1 MTDSHIWHT
10 KIAARIHD
18 PAEKALVL
26 MRDPAGHENGT
37 SLALSRLMGLKH
49 SPEQQDLSDTN
60 TLHALLFKASL
71 PKGMYKLVQ
80 RADWWAAAADRPQWP
95 MQGIEVST
103 KTGKKL
109 TLKVANGSQVHFSKQ
124 PILIHPLTGEQI
136 DLGQLKETE
145 VADIKE
151 RSFQHHLDL
160 LKSLGIHADQ
170 PHDMRRTLLALWRFA
185 PEINETADNGELGAL
200 WHQLPAD
207 TRVPDHSI
215 WDHLDLTSAFAGA
228 FAADPQQEAALLTVS
243 LGPVQSF
250 IAAARSTSDLWAG
263 SHLLSRL
270 AWECMRPLCEELG
283 PDAVLFPRL
292 RGIPQVDLW
301 LRDQKMQLP
310 AELFKDCAW
319 QKGATDANPL
329 FSAALPNRFVAVVPA
344 SQAQAI
350 ALKCEQAV
358 REWLQSTGQDV
369 VKRLLEAAGLSTG
382 AEQHCHQQMREQLKG
397 FPEVHWAAVPFSLI
411 HPRNADKQND
421 LDTTQLS
428 AAMAPFFGVTPDQ
441 PSGFLASPAWQV
453 LKDDMPWDDRT
464 TFWSPNPGTLY
475 PAVFDLAERALA
487 AAKASRTF
495 EQLPQHGWRCSLTG
509 ESEWLTTDPAQLSIP
524 AGQRKAASDNGFRN
538 GQQHETLWT
547 KVAEKRPSWAKKGE
561 HLGGL
566 SALKRLWPTVFAE
579 EVGKAQAMGTHTAT
593 LANPVNRFVVS
604 THTMA
609 LASQIQD
616 WVAHGAEPGL
626 GFAQALK
633 EHNVQPVAL
642 PPKLIRQARRDGLSQ
657 AAIDDIKRLPGLLE
671 AAQENEDGDE
681 HSAEDARKIVKA
693 TLRARRNSEADPV
706 ELETYYSLL
715 MMDGDR
721 MGAILAGDTATH
733 TAIPYRDSFHPNVQ
747 KGFDAQATKHKA
759 LHAYGQQARAISP
772 NRHLAISGALNDF
785 SQIVVRHVVEE
796 EHLGRVLYAGGD
808 DVLAML
814 PTADLLH
821 TMQRL
826 RHAYSGNAPQDAK
839 TDWGMV
845 RNRQGDV
852 RNKLVLNKGFAW
864 LNGRLM
870 RMMGEHATAS
880 TGAIVAHHQAPLGA
894 VLQELRAAEKRAK
907 NEGGRDA
914 FSITI
919 VKRSGGALYLTEKWG
934 EPAKLLQDLIG
945 FLRAEGT
952 SRRAVYNSLEWM
964 RDLPEPT
971 DTATSDMLAS
981 LLAYQLERQAKG
993 EAKNKASQLAKRLAK
1008 LHTPEKTN
1016 TDEDHRGKPPSPLH
1030 RLANFMGVAE
1040 FLARDTRVGETN
1052 ADNSS
1057 EPVEASA

>member
-1 MTDSHIWHT
+1 MTQPTTSSTVWHT

-37 SLALSRLMGLKH
+37 SLALSRLMGLRNY
-49 SPEQQDLSDTN
+49 SETDDTEQRTLS
-60 TLHALLFKASL
+60 ALLFKASL
-71 PKGMYKLVQ
+71 PTGMYKTVQ

-95 MQGIEVST
+95 MQALDVTTKSGQEV
-103 KTGKKL
+103 
-109 TLKVANGSQVHFSKQ
+109 TLKVAPGSQVRFSNQ
-124 PILIHPLTGEQI
+124 PVLIHPLTGEQI
-136 DLGQLKETE
+136 NLGQLKDTE

-151 RSFQHHLDL
+151 RSLDHHLGL
-160 LKSLGIHADQ
+160 LKALGIQGDQ

-185 PEINETADNGELGAL
+185 PELSEEQDNGTLGAL

-228 FAADPQQEAALLTVS
+228 FVADPQQEVALLTVS

-250 IAAARSTSDLWAG
+250 ISAARSTSDLWAG

-270 AWECMRPLCEELG
+270 AWECMRPLCEALG

-301 LRDQKMQLP
+301 LRDQMHLP
-310 AELFKDCAW
+310 TDLFKDCEW

-344 SQAQAI
+344 SQAKAMAQH
-350 ALKCEQAV
+350 CEQAV
-358 REWLQSTGQDV
+358 RDWLQTTGQDV
-369 VKRLLEAAGLSTG
+369 VKRLLDAAGLNTG
-382 AEQHCHQQMREQLKG
+382 AEQHCHQQMREQLAG

-411 HPRNADKQND
+411 HPRNADRQNN

-428 AAMAPFFGVTPDQ
+428 AAMAPFFGVAPNQ

-475 PAVFDLAERALA
+475 PAVYDLAERALA

-495 EQLPQHGWRCSLTG
+495 AQLPQHGWRCSLTG
-509 ESEWLTTDPAQLSIP
+509 ESEWLTTDQGQLHKSY
-524 AGQRKAASDNGFRN
+524 R
-538 GQQHETLWT
+538 QQKDTLWA
-547 KVAEKRPSWAKKGE
+547 KVHQAKKSWAKAGE

-566 SALKRLWPTVFAE
+566 AALKRLWPSIFAE
-579 EVGKAQAMGTHTAT
+579 QVTQATGKDCA
-593 LANPVNRFVVS
+593 RFVVS

-609 LASQIQD
+609 LASHLDQWLKD
-616 WVAHGAEPGL
+616 GAPANTR
-626 GFAQALK
+626 FAEACQKHKPDA
-633 EHNVQPVAL
+633 VAL
-642 PPKLIRQARRDGLSQ
+642 PRKLMRDHADHPNHL
-657 AAIDDIKRLPGLLE
+657 ADAKVLAGLLE
-671 AAQENEDGDE
+671 AARSSEDESDLVNAQQVVRE
-681 HSAEDARKIVKA
+681 TLQAEQ
-693 TLRARRNSEADPV
+693 
-706 ELETYYSLL
+706 LETYYSLI

-721 MGAILAGDTATH
+721 MGAILSGDTATK

-747 KGFDAQATKHKA
+747 TGFDAQAAQHKA

-785 SQIVVRHVVEE
+785 SQIVVRHVVEQ
-796 EHLGRVLYAGGD
+796 EHLGRVIYAGGD

-814 PTADLLH
+814 PTADLLS

-826 RHAYSGNAPQDAK
+826 RHAYSGSAPQDAQ

-845 RNRQGDV
+845 RDRQGDV
-852 RNKLVLNKGFAW
+852 REQLVLNKGFAS

-880 TGAIVAHHQAPLGA
+880 TGAVIAHHQAPLGA

-907 NEGGRDA
+907 NEGGRNA

-919 VKRSGGALYLTEKWG
+919 VKRSGGSLNLTEKWG
-934 EPAKLLQDLIG
+934 EPLELLQDLIG
-945 FLRAEGT
+945 FLRADGT
-952 SRRAVYNSLEWM
+952 SRRAVFNSLEWM

-971 DTATSDMLAS
+971 DSATTEMLAS
-981 LLAYQLERQAKG
+981 LLAYQLDRQAKG
-993 EAKNKASQLAKRLAK
+993 GANAQAPELAHRLAQLSAAQVRK
-1008 LHTPEKTN
+1008 EECKGLHW
-1016 TDEDHRGKPPSPLH
+1016 
-1030 RLANFMGVAE
+1030 LANFMGVAE
-1040 FLARDTRVGETN
+1040 FLAREIRTGPSTTETTSDTT
-1052 ADNSS
+1052 DT
-1057 EPVEASA
+1057 EATA

>member
-1 MTDSHIWHT
+1 MTNNNLWHT

-37 SLALSRLMGLKH
+37 SLALSRLMGLRNY
-49 SPEQQDLSDTN
+49 SETDDADLR
-60 TLHALLFKASL
+60 TLSAVVFRASL
-71 PKGMYKLVQ
+71 PSGMYKTVK

-95 MQGIEVST
+95 MQEIDVT
-103 KTGKKL
+103 TNKGKEI
-109 TLKVANGSQVHFSKQ
+109 TLQVASGSQVRFSSQ
-124 PILIHPLTGEQI
+124 PVLIHPLTGEQI
-136 DLGQLKETE
+136 SLGQLKDTE

-151 RSFQHHLDL
+151 RSFDHHLGL
-160 LKSLGIHADQ
+160 FKALGIQGDQ

-185 PEINETADNGELGAL
+185 PELNETQDNGALGEL

-215 WDHLDLTSAFAGA
+215 WDHLDLTSAFAGG
-228 FAADPQQEAALLTVS
+228 FAADPNGEVALLTVS

-301 LRDQKMQLP
+301 LREDMKLP
-310 AELFKDCAW
+310 ADLFKDCEW

-344 SQAQAI
+344 SQARAI
-350 ALKCEQAV
+350 AERCTQAV
-358 REWLQSTGQDV
+358 RKWLDETGREV
-369 VKRLLEAAGLSTG
+369 VNRLLDAAGLKSDID
-382 AEQHCHQQMREQLKG
+382 QHCHQQMREQLAG

-421 LDTTQLS
+421 LDTSQLS
-428 AAMAPFFGVTPDQ
+428 AAMAPFFGVAPDQ
-441 PSGFLASPAWQV
+441 PSGFLASDAWKV

-464 TFWSPNPGTLY
+464 AFWSPNPGTLY

-487 AAKASRTF
+487 AAKVSRTF
-495 EQLPQHGWRCSLTG
+495 DQLPQHGWRCSLTG
-509 ESEWLTTDPAQLSIP
+509 ESEWLTTDPAQLQSSY
-524 AGQRKAASDNGFRN
+524 R
-538 GQQHETLWT
+538 QQTGTLWA
-547 KVAEKRPSWAKKGE
+547 KVHAAKKSWAKKGE

-566 SALKRLWPTVFAE
+566 SALKRLWPSVFAD
-579 EVGKAQAMGTHTAT
+579 EVSHATGKKCG
-593 LANPVNRFVVS
+593 RFVVS

-609 LASQIQD
+609 LATHLEKWLADGAPAQQDFSQACQNL
-616 WVAHGAEPGL
+616 EP
-626 GFAQALK
+626 
-633 EHNVQPVAL
+633 EPVAL
-642 PPKLIRQARRDGLSQ
+642 PRRLMRHDSNH
-657 AAIDDIKRLPGLLE
+657 AEDAKVLPGLLE
-671 AAQENEDGDE
+671 AARDSEDE
-681 HSAEDARKIVKA
+681 SAYAKA
-693 TLRARRNSEADPV
+693 QQVVLNTLGVDK
-706 ELETYYSLL
+706 LETYYSLIML
-715 MMDGDR
+715 DGDR
-721 MGAILAGDTATH
+721 MGAILAGDTETH
-733 TAIPYRDSFHPNVQ
+733 TAISYLDSFHPNVRD
-747 KGFDAQATKHKA
+747 GFIKNAAKHKA

-796 EHLGRVLYAGGD
+796 EHLGRVIYAGGD

-814 PTADLLH
+814 PTADLLS

-826 RHAYSGNAPQDAK
+826 RHAYSGTLPADADM
-839 TDWGMV
+839 DWGKV
-845 RNRQGDV
+845 RTERH
-852 RNKLVLNKGFAW
+852 KLHCKNGFAI
-864 LNGRLM
+864 LDGRLM
-870 RMMGEHATAS
+870 RMMGKNATAS
-880 TGAIVAHHQAPLGA
+880 CGAVIAHHQAPLGA

-914 FSITI
+914 FSITVI
-919 VKRSGGALYLTEKWG
+919 KRSGGALYLTEKWG
-934 EPAKLLQDLIG
+934 EPVNLLHDLIG

-971 DTATSDMLAS
+971 DTATTDMLAS
-981 LLAYQLERQAKG
+981 LLAYQLDRQAKD
-993 EAKNKASQLAKRLAK
+993 EARKQAPDLAKRLAQRCAAQRNK
-1008 LHTPEKTN
+1008 GLN
-1016 TDEDHRGKPPSPLH
+1016 W
-1030 RLANFMGVAE
+1030 LANFMGVAE
-1040 FLARDTRVGETN
+1040 FLARETRTGQDAIATANNTEVT
-1052 ADNSS
+1052 A
-1057 EPVEASA
+1057 

>member
-1 MTDSHIWHT
+1 MTQNTTPSTVWHT

-37 SLALSRLMGLKH
+37 SLALSRLMGLKNY
-49 SPEQQDLSDTN
+49 SETDDSDDLR
-60 TLHALLFKASL
+60 TLNALAFKTSL
-71 PKGMYKLVQ
+71 PLGMYKTVQ

-95 MQGIEVST
+95 MQELEVD
-103 KTGKKL
+103 KRNGDKV
-109 TLKVANGSQVHFSKQ
+109 TLKVATGSQVRFSSQ
-124 PILIHPLTGEQI
+124 PVLIHPLTGDQI
-136 DLGQLKETE
+136 NLGQLKDTE
-145 VADIKE
+145 VGDIKE
-151 RSFQHHLDL
+151 RSFAHHLSL
-160 LKSLGIHADQ
+160 FKALGIEGDK

-185 PEINETADNGELGAL
+185 PELNEEQDNGTLGAL

-228 FAADPQQEAALLTVS
+228 FAADPQQEVALLTVS

-270 AWECMRPLCEELG
+270 AWECMRPLCEQLG

-301 LRDQKMQLP
+301 LRDQMNLP
-310 AELFKDCAW
+310 SELFENCDW

-344 SQAQAI
+344 GQAQAI
-350 ALKCEQAV
+350 AQRCEQAV
-358 REWLQSTGQDV
+358 RDWLQTTGQDV
-369 VKRLLEAAGLSTG
+369 VNRLLDAAGMATE
-382 AEQHCHQQMREQLKG
+382 AEQHCHQQMREQLAG

-411 HPRNADKQND
+411 HPRNAEKQND

-453 LKDDMPWDDRT
+453 LKDDMAWNDRT

-495 EQLPQHGWRCSLTG
+495 AQLPQHGWRCSLTG
-509 ESEWLTTDPAQLSIP
+509 ESEWLTTDPAQLQKSY
-524 AGQRKAASDNGFRN
+524 R
-538 GQQHETLWT
+538 QQTDTLWA
-547 KVAEKRPSWAKKGE
+547 KVHKAKKSWAKSGE

-566 SALKRLWPTVFAE
+566 SALKRLWPTVFADQ
-579 EVGKAQAMGTHTAT
+579 VSQATSKACG
-593 LANPVNRFVVS
+593 RFVVS

-609 LASQIQD
+609 LASQMEQ
-616 WVAHGAEPGL
+616 WLEHGALTEP
-626 GFAQALK
+626 GFAQTCQTLK
-633 EHNVQPVAL
+633 PEPVAL
-642 PPKLIRQARRDGLSQ
+642 PRRLM
-657 AAIDDIKRLPGLLE
+657 KRFGHQPDQLKNAKELAGLLE
-671 AAQENEDGDE
+671 AARDNDDE
-681 HSAEDARKIVKA
+681 QALAITQNLVKK
-693 TLRARRNSEADPV
+693 TLGLHVPNNSQPIQI
-706 ELETYYSLL
+706 ETYYSLI
-715 MMDGDR
+715 MMDGDS
-721 MGAILAGDTATH
+721 MGAILAGDTATN

-747 KGFDAQATKHKA
+747 KGFDAQAAKHKA
-759 LHAYGQQARAISP
+759 LHAYGKQPRAISP

-796 EHLGRVLYAGGD
+796 EHLGRVIYAGGD

-814 PTADLLH
+814 PTADLLS

-826 RHAYSGNAPQDAK
+826 RHAYSGTLPEDAHM
-839 TDWGMV
+839 DW
-845 RNRQGDV
+845 GDV
-852 RNKLVLNKGFAW
+852 RREPNKLHCNNGFAI

-870 RMMGEHATAS
+870 RMMGKNATAS
-880 TGAIVAHHQAPLGA
+880 TGAVIAHHQAPLGA

-907 NEGGRDA
+907 NEGGQRGGRDA
-914 FSITI
+914 FSITVI
-919 VKRSGGALYLTEKWG
+919 KRSGGALYLTENWG
-934 EPAKLLQDLIG
+934 EPVNLLQALIS
-945 FLRAEGT
+945 FLRADGT

-964 RDLPEPT
+964 RDLPEAT
-971 DTATSDMLAS
+971 DTGKTEMLAT
-981 LLAYQLERQAKG
+981 LLAYQLDRQAKG
-993 EAKNKASQLAKRLAK
+993 DARHQAPDLASRLAK
-1008 LHTPEKTN
+1008 LCATQERK
-1016 TDEDHRGKPPSPLH
+1016 GLSW
-1030 RLANFMGVAE
+1030 LANFMGVAE
-1040 FLARDTRVGETN
+1040 FLARETRN
-1052 ADNSS
+1052 AQSTFATESNTQ
-1057 EPVEASA
+1057 PNMKATA

>member
-1 MTDSHIWHT
+1 MTQPTTPSTVWHT

-37 SLALSRLMGLKH
+37 SLALSRLMGLRNY
-49 SPEQQDLSDTN
+49 SETDDADQGTLS
-60 TLHALLFKASL
+60 ALLFKASL
-71 PKGMYKLVQ
+71 PTGMYKTVQ

-95 MQGIEVST
+95 MQEIEVTT
-103 KTGKKL
+103 KKGKKV
-109 TLKVANGSQVHFSKQ
+109 TLKVSDGMQVRFANQ
-124 PILIHPLTGEQI
+124 PVLIHPLTGEKI
-136 DLGQLKETE
+136 HLGQLKDTQ

-151 RSFQHHLDL
+151 RSLNHHDEL
-160 LKSLGIHADQ
+160 LIALGIQGDQ

-185 PEINETADNGELGAL
+185 PELSEEQDNGTLGAL

-228 FAADPQQEAALLTVS
+228 FAADPQQEVALLTVS

-250 IAAARSTSDLWAG
+250 IAAARSTSDFWAG

-270 AWECMRPLCEELG
+270 AWECMRPLCETLG

-301 LRDQKMQLP
+301 LRDQMHLP
-310 AELFKDCAW
+310 ADLFKVCEW

-350 ALKCEQAV
+350 AQQCEQAV
-358 REWLQSTGQDV
+358 RVWLQATGQDV
-369 VKRLLEAAGLSTG
+369 VNRLLDAAGLKTG
-382 AEQHCHQQMREQLKG
+382 AEQHCHQQMREQLAG

-428 AAMAPFFGVTPDQ
+428 AAMAPFFGAAPDQ

-453 LKDDMPWDDRT
+453 LKDDMAWDDTT

-495 EQLPQHGWRCSLTG
+495 AQLPQHGWRCSLTG
-509 ESEWLTTDPAQLSIP
+509 ESEWLTTDPAQLQKSY
-524 AGQRKAASDNGFRN
+524 R
-538 GQQHETLWT
+538 QQKDTLWA
-547 KVAEKRPSWAKKGE
+547 KVHQAKKSWAKAGE

-566 SALKRLWPTVFAE
+566 SALKRLWPTVFADQ
-579 EVGKAQAMGTHTAT
+579 VSQATGKACG
-593 LANPVNRFVVS
+593 RFVVS

-609 LASQIQD
+609 LASHLEQWLASGAPSQQD
-616 WVAHGAEPGL
+616 
-626 GFAQALK
+626 FSQACK
-633 EHNVQPVAL
+633 ELDPESVAL
-642 PPKLIRQARRDGLSQ
+642 PRRLMRHDNNHV
-657 AAIDDIKRLPGLLE
+657 ADAKVLPGLLE
-671 AAQENEDGDE
+671 AARDSDDE
-681 HSAEDARKIVKA
+681 TAYAKTQDVVRN
-693 TLRARRNSEADPV
+693 TLGLDK
-706 ELETYYSLL
+706 LETYYSLI

-721 MGAILAGDTATH
+721 MGAILSGDTATH

-747 KGFDAQATKHKA
+747 KGFDAQAAKHKA

-785 SQIVVRHVVEE
+785 SQIVVRHVVEQ
-796 EHLGRVLYAGGD
+796 EHLGRVIYAGGD

-814 PTADLLH
+814 PTADLLS

-826 RHAYSGNAPQDAK
+826 RHAYSGSAPQDAQ

-845 RNRQGDV
+845 RDRKGDV
-852 RNKLVLNKGFAW
+852 REQLVLNKGFAW

-907 NEGGRDA
+907 NEGGRNA

-934 EPAKLLQDLIG
+934 EPVDLLQALIN
-945 FLRAEGT
+945 FLRADGT

-971 DTATSDMLAS
+971 DSDTTAMLAS
-981 LLAYQLERQAKG
+981 LLAYQLDRQAKG
-993 EAKNKASQLAKRLAK
+993 DAQASAPALAQRLAALCAAQK
-1008 LHTPEKTN
+1008 GVPTAEQNPNHAQKKKTRLN
-1016 TDEDHRGKPPSPLH
+1016 W
-1030 RLANFMGVAE
+1030 LANFMGVVE
-1040 FLARDTRVGETN
+1040 FLARETRTGATTANTHTTN
-1052 ADNSS
+1052 EST
-1057 EPVEASA
+1057 EANA

>member
-1 MTDSHIWHT
+1 MTQPSTSDNVWHT

-37 SLALSRLMGLKH
+37 SLALSRLMGLR
-49 SPEQQDLSDTN
+49 SYSETDDADQRTLS
-60 TLHALLFKASL
+60 ALLFKASL
-71 PKGMYKLVQ
+71 PAGMYKIVQ

-95 MQGIEVST
+95 MQEVSIQT
-103 KTGKKL
+103 QKGKAV
-109 TLKVANGSQVHFSKQ
+109 TLRVAEGSQVRFSSH
-124 PILIHPLTGEQI
+124 PVLIHPLTGEQI
-136 DLGQLKETE
+136 SLGELRDTE

-151 RSFQHHLDL
+151 RSLDHHLGL
-160 LKSLGIHADQ
+160 LRALGIQGDQ

-185 PEINETADNGELGAL
+185 PELSEDQDNGTLGAL

-228 FAADPQQEAALLTVS
+228 FAADPEQEAALLTIS

-270 AWECMRPLCEELG
+270 AWECMRPLCESLG

-301 LRDQKMQLP
+301 LRDQMQLP
-310 AELFKDCAW
+310 ADLFKDCDW
-319 QKGATDANPL
+319 QIGATDANPL

-344 SQAQAI
+344 SQAHAI
-350 ALKCEQAV
+350 ARQCEQSV
-358 REWLQSTGQDV
+358 RDWLQTTGQEV
-369 VKRLLEAAGLSTG
+369 VNRLLDAAGLNTG
-382 AEQHCHQQMREQLKG
+382 TDQHCHQQMREQLAG

-411 HPRNADKQND
+411 HARNADKQNN

-428 AAMAPFFGVTPDQ
+428 EAMAPFFGVAPEQ

-464 TFWSPNPGTLY
+464 AFWSPNPGTLY

-495 EQLPQHGWRCSLTG
+495 AQLHQQGWRCSLTG
-509 ESEWLTTDPAQLSIP
+509 ESEWLTTDPAQL
-524 AGQRKAASDNGFRN
+524 QRSYR
-538 GQQHETLWT
+538 QQTDTLWV
-547 KVAEKRPSWAKKGE
+547 KVHKARKSWAKAGE

-566 SALKRLWPTVFAE
+566 SALKRLWPSLFSEQV
-579 EVGKAQAMGTHTAT
+579 AQATGKDSA
-593 LANPVNRFVVS
+593 RFVVS

-609 LASQIQD
+609 LANHLHQWLKD
-616 WVAHGAEPGL
+616 GAPASVRFSEACQKIDPS
-626 GFAQALK
+626 A
-633 EHNVQPVAL
+633 VAL
-642 PPKLIRQARRDGLSQ
+642 PRKLMRDHAERPNHL
-657 AAIDDIKRLPGLLE
+657 ADAKVLAGLLE
-671 AAQENEDGDE
+671 AARDSEDESDLVNVQQVVRE
-681 HSAEDARKIVKA
+681 
-693 TLRARRNSEADPV
+693 TLRADT
-706 ELETYYSLL
+706 LETYYSLI

-721 MGAILAGDTATH
+721 MGAILSGDNTTK
-733 TAIPYRDSFHPNVQ
+733 TAIPYRDSFHPSVQ
-747 KGFDAQATKHKA
+747 KGFDAQAAKQAA

-772 NRHLAISGALNDF
+772 NRHLAISGSLNDF
-785 SQIVVRHVVEE
+785 SQVVVRHVVEH
-796 EHLGRVLYAGGD
+796 EHLGRVIYAGGD

-814 PTADLLH
+814 PTADLLG

-826 RHAYSGNAPQDAK
+826 RHAYSGSAPQDAQ

-845 RNRQGDV
+845 RNLLGNQHDQ
-852 RNKLVLNKGFAW
+852 LVLNKGFAW

-894 VLQELRAAEKRAK
+894 VLQALRAAEKRAK

-919 VKRSGGALYLTEKWG
+919 IKRSGGVLHLTEKWG
-934 EPAKLLQDLIG
+934 EPVNLLQALID
-945 FLRAEGT
+945 FLRSEGT

-971 DTATSDMLAS
+971 HASGQEMLTS
-981 LLAYQLERQAKG
+981 LLAYQLDRQARG
-993 EAKNKASQLAKRLAK
+993 QAKKDALDLARRLARLSASQKC
-1008 LHTPEKTN
+1008 
-1016 TDEDHRGKPPSPLH
+1016 KPLNW
-1030 RLANFMGVAE
+1030 LANFMGVAE
-1040 FLARDTRVGETN
+1040 FLARETRSGYASATTTT
-1052 ADNSS
+1052 
-1057 EPVEASA
+1057 EASA

>member
-1 MTDSHIWHT
+1 MIQSATPDNVWHT

-37 SLALSRLMGLKH
+37 SLALSRLMGLRNY
-49 SPEQQDLSDTN
+49 SETEDADLH
-60 TLHALLFKASL
+60 TLSALLFKANL
-71 PKGMYKLVQ
+71 PAGMYKTVQ

-95 MQGIEVST
+95 MQELDVTT
-103 KTGKKL
+103 KTGKEV
-109 TLKVANGSQVHFSKQ
+109 TLKVAPGSQVRFSSQ
-124 PILIHPLTGEQI
+124 PVLIHPLTGQQI
-136 DLGQLKETE
+136 DMGELKDTE
-145 VADIKE
+145 VADIKA
-151 RSFQHHLDL
+151 RSLDHHLGL
-160 LKSLGIHADQ
+160 LKALGIQGDQ

-185 PEINETADNGELGAL
+185 PELNEEQDNGTLGAL

-228 FAADPQQEAALLTVS
+228 FAADPKQEVALLTVS

-270 AWECMRPLCEELG
+270 AWECMRPLCEVLG

-301 LRDQKMQLP
+301 LRDQMHLP
-310 AELFKDCAW
+310 ADLFKDCEW

-344 SQAQAI
+344 SQAKAI
-350 ALKCEQAV
+350 AQHCEQAV
-358 REWLQSTGQDV
+358 RDWLQSTGQDV
-369 VKRLLEAAGLSTG
+369 VDRLIDAAGLNTG
-382 AEQHCHQQMREQLKG
+382 TEQHCHQQMREQLAG
-397 FPEVHWAAVPFSLI
+397 FPEVHWASVPFSLI
-411 HPRNADKQND
+411 HPRNADKQNN

-428 AAMAPFFGVTPDQ
+428 AAMAPFFGVAPNQ
-441 PSGFLASPAWQV
+441 PSGFLSSPAWHV
-453 LKDDMPWDDRT
+453 LKEEMAWDDKT
-464 TFWSPNPGTLY
+464 SFWSPNPGTLY

-495 EQLPQHGWRCSLTG
+495 AQLPQHGWRCSLTG
-509 ESEWLTTDPAQLSIP
+509 ESEWLTTDPAQLQKSY
-524 AGQRKAASDNGFRN
+524 R
-538 GQQHETLWT
+538 QQNNTLWA
-547 KVAEKRPSWAKKGE
+547 KVHQVKKSWAKAGE

-566 SALKRLWPTVFAE
+566 SALKRLWPSVFADQ
-579 EVGKAQAMGTHTAT
+579 VTQATGKACG
-593 LANPVNRFVVS
+593 RFVVS

-609 LASQIQD
+609 LASHLEQWLASGAPAQQD
-616 WVAHGAEPGL
+616 FSNACKDLDPES
-626 GFAQALK
+626 
-633 EHNVQPVAL
+633 VAL
-642 PPKLIRQARRDGLSQ
+642 PRRLIRHNNNLVAD
-657 AAIDDIKRLPGLLE
+657 AKVLPGLLE
-671 AAQENEDGDE
+671 AARDSDDE
-681 HSAEDARKIVKA
+681 TAYAETQKVVRN
-693 TLRARRNSEADPV
+693 TLGVDR
-706 ELETYYSLL
+706 LETYYSLI

-721 MGAILAGDTATH
+721 MGAILAGDTTTH
-733 TAIPYRDSFHPNVQ
+733 TAIPYRNSFHPNVQ
-747 KGFDAQATKHKA
+747 KGFDAQAAKHKA
-759 LHAYGQQARAISP
+759 LKTYGDQPRAISP
-772 NRHLAISGALNDF
+772 NRHLSISGALNDF

-796 EHLGRVLYAGGD
+796 EHLGRVIYAGGD

-814 PTADLLH
+814 PTADLLN

-826 RHAYSGNAPQDAK
+826 RHAYSGNAPQDAQ

-845 RNRQGDV
+845 RSHQGDV

-919 VKRSGGALYLTEKWG
+919 VKRSGGALYLTENWG
-934 EPAKLLQDLIG
+934 EPINLLQDLIG
-945 FLRAEGT
+945 FLRTDGT
-952 SRRAVYNSLEWM
+952 SSRAVFNSLEWM

-971 DTATSDMLAS
+971 DSATTEMLAS
-981 LLAYQLERQAKG
+981 LLAYQFDRQAKG
-993 EAKNKASQLAKRLAK
+993 GAKAQAPELAQRLAQLCAAQVRK
-1008 LHTPEKTN
+1008 EERKGLN
-1016 TDEDHRGKPPSPLH
+1016 W
-1030 RLANFMGVAE
+1030 LANFMGVAE
-1040 FLARDTRVGETN
+1040 FLARETRSGSTTAN
-1052 ADNSS
+1052 AHTAT
-1057 EPVEASA
+1057 ELTEATA

>member
-1 MTDSHIWHT
+1 LSEEQDS
-10 KIAARIHD
+10 
-18 PAEKALVL
+18 
-26 MRDPAGHENGT
+26 GT
-37 SLALSRLMGLKH
+37 
-49 SPEQQDLSDTN
+49 
-60 TLHALLFKASL
+60 
-71 PKGMYKLVQ
+71 
-80 RADWWAAAADRPQWP
+80 
-95 MQGIEVST
+95 
-103 KTGKKL
+103 
-109 TLKVANGSQVHFSKQ
+109 
-124 PILIHPLTGEQI
+124 
-136 DLGQLKETE
+136 
-145 VADIKE
+145 
-151 RSFQHHLDL
+151 
-160 LKSLGIHADQ
+160 
-170 PHDMRRTLLALWRFA
+170 
-185 PEINETADNGELGAL
+185 LGAL

-228 FAADPQQEAALLTVS
+228 FAADPQQQVALLTVS

-270 AWECMRPLCEELG
+270 AWECMRPLCEALG

-301 LRDQKMQLP
+301 LRDQMHLP
-310 AELFKDCAW
+310 ADLFKGCDW

-350 ALKCEQAV
+350 AQQCEQAV
-358 REWLQSTGQDV
+358 RDWLQATGQDV
-369 VKRLLEAAGLSTG
+369 VQRLLEAAGLNNGT
-382 AEQHCHQQMREQLKG
+382 EQHCHQQMREQLAG

-428 AAMAPFFGVTPDQ
+428 AAMAPFFGVAPDQ
-441 PSGFLASPAWQV
+441 ASGFLASPAWQV

-495 EQLPQHGWRCSLTG
+495 AQLPQHGWRCSLTG
-509 ESEWLTTDPAQLSIP
+509 ESEWLTTDPAQLQKSY
-524 AGQRKAASDNGFRN
+524 R
-538 GQQHETLWT
+538 QQKDTLWA
-547 KVAEKRPSWAKKGE
+547 KVHQAKKSWAKAGE

-566 SALKRLWPTVFAE
+566 SALKRLWPSVFADQ
-579 EVGKAQAMGTHTAT
+579 VSQATGKACG
-593 LANPVNRFVVS
+593 RFVVS

-609 LASQIQD
+609 LASHLEQWLASGAPAQQD
-616 WVAHGAEPGL
+616 
-626 GFAQALK
+626 FSQACKDLDP
-633 EHNVQPVAL
+633 ESVAL
-642 PPKLIRQARRDGLSQ
+642 PRRLMRHDQ
-657 AAIDDIKRLPGLLE
+657 NHVADAKVLPGLLE
-671 AAQENEDGDE
+671 SARDSDDE
-681 HSAEDARKIVKA
+681 TAYAETQKVVRN
-693 TLRARRNSEADPV
+693 TLGLDK
-706 ELETYYSLL
+706 LETYYSLI

-721 MGAILAGDTATH
+721 MGAILSGDTATH

-747 KGFDAQATKHKA
+747 KGFDAQAAKHKA
-759 LHAYGQQARAISP
+759 LQAYGQQPRAISP

-785 SQIVVRHVVEE
+785 SQIVVRHVVEQ
-796 EHLGRVLYAGGD
+796 EHLGRVIYAGGD

-814 PTADLLH
+814 PTADLLS

-826 RHAYSGNAPQDAK
+826 RHAYSGSAPQDAQ

-845 RNRQGDV
+845 RDRQGDV
-852 RNKLVLNKGFAW
+852 REQLVLNKGFAW

-907 NEGGRDA
+907 NEGGRNA

-934 EPAKLLQDLIG
+934 EPVDLLQDLIG
-945 FLRAEGT
+945 FLRADGT
-952 SRRAVYNSLEWM
+952 SSRAVFNSLEWM

-971 DTATSDMLAS
+971 DSATTKMLAS
-981 LLAYQLERQAKG
+981 LLAYQLDRQAKG
-993 EAKNKASQLAKRLAK
+993 SANAQAPDLAHRLAHLSYEQK
-1008 LHTPEKTN
+1008 SKGLN
-1016 TDEDHRGKPPSPLH
+1016 W
-1030 RLANFMGVAE
+1030 LANFMGIAE
-1040 FLARDTRVGETN
+1040 FLARETRTGSTTANIYTTETTEAN
-1052 ADNSS
+1052 A
-1057 EPVEASA
+1057 

>member
-1 MTDSHIWHT
+1 MTHPTTPSTVWHT

-26 MRDPAGHENGT
+26 MRDPEGHENGT
-37 SLALSRLMGLKH
+37 SLALSRLMGLRNY
-49 SPEQQDLSDTN
+49 SETDDTDQR
-60 TLHALLFKASL
+60 TISALMFKASL
-71 PKGMYKLVQ
+71 PTGMYKTVQ

-95 MQGIEVST
+95 MQALDVTT
-103 KTGKKL
+103 KTGKEV
-109 TLKVANGSQVHFSKQ
+109 TLKVAPGSQVRFSSQ
-124 PILIHPLTGEQI
+124 PVLIHPLTGQQI
-136 DLGQLKETE
+136 NLGELKDTE

-151 RSFQHHLDL
+151 RSLDHHLGL
-160 LKSLGIHADQ
+160 LKALGIQGDQ

-185 PEINETADNGELGAL
+185 PELSEEQDNGTLGAL

-228 FAADPQQEAALLTVS
+228 LAADPQQQVALLTVS

-270 AWECMRPLCEELG
+270 AWECMRPLCEALG

-301 LRDQKMQLP
+301 LRDQMHLP
-310 AELFKDCAW
+310 ADLFKDCEW

-350 ALKCEQAV
+350 AQQCEQAV
-358 REWLQSTGQDV
+358 RDWLQSTGQDV
-369 VKRLLEAAGLSTG
+369 VQRLLDATGLNTG
-382 AEQHCHQQMREQLKG
+382 AEQHCHQQMREQLAG

-411 HPRNADKQND
+411 HPRNDDKQND
-421 LDTTQLS
+421 LDTTHLS
-428 AAMAPFFGVTPDQ
+428 AAMAPFFGVAPDQ
-441 PSGFLASPAWQV
+441 ASGFLASPAWQV

-495 EQLPQHGWRCSLTG
+495 AQLPQHGWRCSLTG
-509 ESEWLTTDPAQLSIP
+509 ESEWLTTDPAQLQKSY
-524 AGQRKAASDNGFRN
+524 R
-538 GQQHETLWT
+538 QQKDTLWA
-547 KVAEKRPSWAKKGE
+547 KVHQAKKSWAKAGE

-566 SALKRLWPTVFAE
+566 SALKRLWPSVFADQ
-579 EVGKAQAMGTHTAT
+579 VSQATGKACG
-593 LANPVNRFVVS
+593 RFVVS

-609 LASQIQD
+609 LASHLEQWLASGAPAQQD
-616 WVAHGAEPGL
+616 
-626 GFAQALK
+626 FSQARKDLDP
-633 EHNVQPVAL
+633 ESVAL
-642 PPKLIRQARRDGLSQ
+642 PRRLMRHDQ
-657 AAIDDIKRLPGLLE
+657 NHVADAKVLPGLLE
-671 AAQENEDGDE
+671 SARDSDDE
-681 HSAEDARKIVKA
+681 TAYAETQKVVRN
-693 TLRARRNSEADPV
+693 TLGLDK
-706 ELETYYSLL
+706 LETYYSLI

-721 MGAILAGDTATH
+721 MGAILSGDTATH

-747 KGFDAQATKHKA
+747 KGFDAQAAKHKA
-759 LHAYGQQARAISP
+759 LQAYGQQPRAISP

-785 SQIVVRHVVEE
+785 SQIVVRHVVEQ
-796 EHLGRVLYAGGD
+796 EHLGRVIYAGGD

-814 PTADLLH
+814 PTADLLS

-826 RHAYSGNAPQDAK
+826 RHAYSGSAPQDAQ

-845 RNRQGDV
+845 RDRQGDV
-852 RNKLVLNKGFAW
+852 REQLVLNKGFAW

-907 NEGGRDA
+907 NEGGRNA

-934 EPAKLLQDLIG
+934 EPVDLLQDLIG
-945 FLRAEGT
+945 FLRADGT
-952 SRRAVYNSLEWM
+952 SSRAVFNSLEWM

-971 DTATSDMLAS
+971 DSATTKMLAS
-981 LLAYQLERQAKG
+981 LLAYQLDRQAKG
-993 EAKNKASQLAKRLAK
+993 DANAQAPQLAQRLAQLCAEQVRK
-1008 LHTPEKTN
+1008 E
-1016 TDEDHRGKPPSPLH
+1016 EGKGLNW
-1030 RLANFMGVAE
+1030 LANFMGVAE
-1040 FLARDTRVGETN
+1040 FLARETRSGQSTTLTEPTETT
-1052 ADNSS
+1052 A
-1057 EPVEASA
+1057 

>member
-1 MTDSHIWHT
+1 MTPSSTPSTVWHT

-37 SLALSRLMGLKH
+37 TLALSRLMGLKNY
-49 SPEQQDLSDTN
+49 SEQDDTDN
-60 TLHALLFKASL
+60 LRTLNALLFKTSL
-71 PKGMYKLVQ
+71 PKGMYKTVQ

-95 MQGIEVST
+95 MQEIEVD
-103 KTGKKL
+103 KRNGDKV
-109 TLKVANGSQVHFSKQ
+109 TLKVSEGMQVRFASE
-124 PILIHPLTGEQI
+124 PVLIHPLTGDKI
-136 DLGQLKETE
+136 KLGQLKDTD
-145 VADIKE
+145 VGDIKE
-151 RSFQHHLDL
+151 RSFQHHLNL
-160 LKSLGIHADQ
+160 FTALGIQGDQ

-185 PEINETADNGELGAL
+185 PELSETQDNGALGAL
-200 WHQLPAD
+200 WHLLPAD

-228 FAADPQQEAALLTVS
+228 FAADPEQEVALLTVS

-270 AWECMRPLCEELG
+270 AWECMRPLCEDFG
-283 PDAVLFPRL
+283 PDAILFPRL

-301 LRDQKMQLP
+301 LRNQMGLP
-310 AELFKDCAW
+310 TNLFNDCEW

-350 ALKCEQAV
+350 AHKCEQAV
-358 REWLQSTGQDV
+358 RQWLQDTGQDV
-369 VKRLLEAAGLSTG
+369 VNRLLDAAGLNTND
-382 AEQHCHQQMREQLKG
+382 EQHCHQQMRDQLKG

-411 HPRNADKQND
+411 HPRNTDKQND

-428 AAMAPFFGVTPDQ
+428 AAMAPFFGVEAGKPA
-441 PSGFLASPAWQV
+441 GFLASPAWQV
-453 LKDDMPWDDRT
+453 LKDDMAWDDRT

-487 AAKASRTF
+487 AAKASRSF

-509 ESEWLTTDPAQLSIP
+509 DSEWLTTNPAQLNQSY
-524 AGQRKAASDNGFRN
+524 R
-538 GQQHETLWT
+538 QQKDTLWA
-547 KVAEKRPSWAKKGE
+547 KVHQAKKSWAKQGE

-566 SALKRLWPTVFAE
+566 AALKRLWPTVFAE
-579 EVGKAQAMGTHTAT
+579 QVGEAT
-593 LANPVNRFVVS
+593 GKSVGRFVVS

-609 LASQIQD
+609 LASHLEQWLNQ
-616 WVAHGAEPGL
+616 
-626 GFAQALK
+626 QAPTDHRFSDECQK
-633 EHNVQPVAL
+633 HDPESVAL
-642 PPKLIRQARRDGLSQ
+642 PRRLMRQFARRSNHLED
-657 AAIDDIKRLPGLLE
+657 AKVVPGLLE
-671 AAQENEDGDE
+671 AARDSDDA
-681 HSAEDARKIVKA
+681 HAYASAQKVVLD
-693 TLRARRNSEADPV
+693 TLNVDKLPAFK
-706 ELETYYSLL
+706 LETYYSLL

-721 MGAILAGDTATH
+721 MGAILSGDAVTN
-733 TAIPYRDSFHPNVQ
+733 TAIPYAQSFHPKVQ
-747 KGFDAQATKHKA
+747 TGFNKQAERNAKLK
-759 LHAYGQQARAISP
+759 AYGEQPRAISP

-785 SQIVVRHVVEE
+785 SQTVVRHVVEE

-826 RHAYSGNAPQDAK
+826 RHAYSGTLPEDVDM
-839 TDWGMV
+839 DWGKT
-845 RNRQGDV
+845 RTQPNELHCK
-852 RNKLVLNKGFAW
+852 NGFAI

-870 RMMGEHATAS
+870 RMMGDRATAS

-914 FSITI
+914 FSITV
-919 VKRSGGALYLTEKWG
+919 VKRSGGTLALTEKWG
-934 EPAKLLQDLIG
+934 EPMELLQALIE
-945 FLRAEGT
+945 FLRADGT
-952 SRRAVYNSLEWM
+952 SRRAVFNSLEWM
-964 RDLPEPT
+964 RDLPEPGNA
-971 DTATSDMLAS
+971 DTQAMLAT
-981 LLAYQLERQAKG
+981 LLTYQLDRQSSG
-993 EAKNKASQLAKRLAK
+993 KAQRSAPALAQRLAK
-1008 LHTPEKTN
+1008 LCAAQKGAPKAEKN
-1016 TDEDHRGKPPSPLH
+1016 PSHEQKKKTRLNW
-1030 RLANFMGVAE
+1030 LANFMGVAE
-1040 FLARDTRVGETN
+1040 FLARETRSGQSTP
-1052 ADNSS
+1052 AT
-1057 EPVEASA
+1057 EPTHGATA

>member
-1 MTDSHIWHT
+1 MTDSTHPNSAVWHT

-26 MRDPAGHENGT
+26 MRDPEGHENGT
-37 SLALSRLMGLKH
+37 SLALSRLMGLKNYN
-49 SPEQQDLSDTN
+49 EEDDAANLR
-60 TLHALLFKASL
+60 TLNALLFKASL
-71 PKGMYKLVQ
+71 PRGMYKTVQ

-95 MQGIEVST
+95 MQALDVL
-103 KTGKKL
+103 KKDGQPV
-109 TLKVANGSQVHFSKQ
+109 TLKVAPGSQVHFSSA
-124 PILIHPLTGEQI
+124 PVLIHPLSGEKI
-136 DLGQLKETE
+136 DLGSLKETE
-145 VADIKE
+145 VNDIKE
-151 RSFQHHLDL
+151 RSFDHHLSL
-160 LKSLGIHADQ
+160 FKALGIQGDQ

-228 FAADPQQEAALLTVS
+228 FAADPQQEVALLTVA

-270 AWECMRPLCEELG
+270 AWECMRPLCEQLG

-301 LRDQKMQLP
+301 LRDQMKLP
-310 AELFKDCAW
+310 RELFKQCEW

-344 SQAQAI
+344 SQAKAI
-350 ALKCEQAV
+350 AQQCEQAV
-358 REWLQSTGQDV
+358 RDWLQTTGQDV
-369 VKRLLEAAGLSTG
+369 VDRLLDAAKLSTG
-382 AEQHCHQQMREQLKG
+382 TDQHCHQQMRDQLAG

-411 HPRNADKQND
+411 HPRNAEKQNN
-421 LDTTQLS
+421 LDTSALS
-428 AAMAPFFGVTPDQ
+428 AAMAPFFGVQ
-441 PSGFLASPAWQV
+441 PGEPAGFLASPAWQV

-495 EQLPQHGWRCSLTG
+495 EQLPQVGWRCSLSG
-509 ESEWLTTDPAQLSIP
+509 DSEWLTTNPAQLQTSY
-524 AGQRKAASDNGFRN
+524 R
-538 GQQHETLWT
+538 QQKDTLWA
-547 KVAEKRPSWAKKGE
+547 KVHQAKKSWAKEGE

-566 SALKRLWPTVFAE
+566 AALKRLWPTVFAD
-579 EVGKAQAMGTHTAT
+579 EVGQATGKT
-593 LANPVNRFVVS
+593 VGRFVVS

-609 LASQIQD
+609 LASHLDQ
-616 WVAHGAEPGL
+616 WLTSGAPASEKFGRACADFDPD
-626 GFAQALK
+626 A
-633 EHNVQPVAL
+633 VAL
-642 PPKLIRQARRDGLSQ
+642 PRKLMLKH
-657 AAIDDIKRLPGLLE
+657 AAQPNHLEDAKVLAGLLD
-671 AAQENEDGDE
+671 AARDSDE
-681 HSAEDARKIVKA
+681 EGAYDQANKVVRE
-693 TLRARRNSEADPV
+693 TLGIEKS
-706 ELETYYSLL
+706 ETYYSLL

-721 MGAILAGDTATH
+721 MGAILAGDTQTN
-733 TAIPYRDSFHPNVQ
+733 TAIPYLKSFHPNVQ
-747 KGFDAQATKHKA
+747 SGFEKQAAKHKA

-785 SQIVVRHVVEE
+785 SQTVVRHVVEE

-814 PTADLLH
+814 PTADLLS

-826 RHAYSGNAPQDAK
+826 RHAYSGNAPADEK

-852 RNKLVLNKGFAW
+852 RNTLVLNKGFAW

-870 RMMGEHATAS
+870 RMMSPKATAS
-880 TGAIVAHHQAPLGA
+880 TGAIVAHHLAPLGA

-907 NEGGRDA
+907 NVGGHRGGRDA

-919 VKRSGGALYLTEKWG
+919 VKRSGSTLTLTENWG
-934 EPAKLLQDLIG
+934 EPMDLLQALIN
-945 FLRAEGT
+945 FLHAKGT
-952 SRRAVYNSLEWM
+952 SRSAVFNSLEWM

-971 DTATSDMLAS
+971 NDEATAMLTS
-981 LLAYQLERQAKG
+981 LLAHQFDRQSKKG
-993 EAKNKASQLAKRLAK
+993 EANKAAPDLAQRLAQ
-1008 LHTPEKTN
+1008 LCAAQKT
-1016 TDEDHRGKPPSPLH
+1016 KPLTKPLSW
-1030 RLANFMGVAE
+1030 LTNFMGVAE
-1040 FLARDTRVGETN
+1040 FLARETRMGSNQPSVTMPNTATGAT
-1052 ADNSS
+1052 A
-1057 EPVEASA
+1057 

>member
-1 MTDSHIWHT
+1 MTQPTTPSNVWHT

-37 SLALSRLMGLKH
+37 SLALSRLMGLRNYSETDEANQH
-49 SPEQQDLSDTN
+49 
-60 TLHALLFKASL
+60 TLHAVLFRGSL
-71 PKGMYKLVQ
+71 PPGMYKTVK
-80 RADWWAAAADRPQWP
+80 RADGWAAAADRPQWP
-95 MQGIEVST
+95 MQELDVTTQKGKEV
-103 KTGKKL
+103 
-109 TLKVANGSQVHFSKQ
+109 TLKVAPGSQVRFSSQ
-124 PILIHPLTGEQI
+124 PVLIHPLTGEQI
-136 DLGQLKETE
+136 NLGQLKDTE
-145 VADIKE
+145 VGDIKE
-151 RSFQHHLDL
+151 RSLDHHLGL
-160 LKSLGIHADQ
+160 LQALGIQGDQ

-185 PEINETADNGELGAL
+185 PELNETQDNGQLGAL

-207 TRVPDHSI
+207 TRIPDHSI

-228 FAADPQQEAALLTVS
+228 FAADPQQEVALLTVS

-270 AWECMRPLCEELG
+270 AWECMRPLCEALG

-301 LRDQKMQLP
+301 LRDQMHLP
-310 AELFKDCAW
+310 AELFKDCEW
-319 QKGATDANPL
+319 QKGTTDANPL

-350 ALKCEQAV
+350 AQLCEQAV
-358 REWLQSTGQDV
+358 RDWLQNTGQDV
-369 VKRLLEAAGLSTG
+369 VDRLLEVAGLKTE
-382 AEQHCHQQMREQLKG
+382 AKQHCHQQMADQLKG

-411 HPRNADKQND
+411 HPRNTDKQND

-428 AAMAPFFGVTPDQ
+428 AAMAPFFGVTPEQ

-487 AAKASRTF
+487 VAKASRTF
-495 EQLPQHGWRCSLTG
+495 AQLPQHGWRCSLTG
-509 ESEWLTTDPAQLSIP
+509 ESEWLTTDPAQLQKSY
-524 AGQRKAASDNGFRN
+524 R
-538 GQQHETLWT
+538 QQKDTLWA
-547 KVAEKRPSWAKKGE
+547 KVHEAKKAWAKSGE

-566 SALKRLWPTVFAE
+566 SALKRLWPTVFADQ
-579 EVGKAQAMGTHTAT
+579 VGQATGKACG
-593 LANPVNRFVVS
+593 RFVVS

-609 LASQIQD
+609 LASHLEQWLTQGAPSQQD
-616 WVAHGAEPGL
+616 
-626 GFAQALK
+626 FSQACKNLAP
-633 EHNVQPVAL
+633 ESVAL
-642 PPKLIRQARRDGLSQ
+642 PRRLMRHDNNHV
-657 AAIDDIKRLPGLLE
+657 ADAKVLPGLLE
-671 AAQENEDGDE
+671 AARDSGDE
-681 HSAEDARKIVKA
+681 AAYADTQKIVRN
-693 TLRARRNSEADPV
+693 TLGIEN
-706 ELETYYSLL
+706 LETYYSLI

-721 MGAILAGDTATH
+721 MGAILSGDTATH

-747 KGFDAQATKHKA
+747 KGFDAQAAKHKA
-759 LHAYGQQARAISP
+759 LHAYGQQPRAISP

-785 SQIVVRHVVEE
+785 SQIVVRHVVEQ
-796 EHLGRVLYAGGD
+796 EHLGRVIYAGGD

-814 PTADLLH
+814 PTADLLD
-821 TMQRL
+821 TLQRL
-826 RHAYSGNAPQDAK
+826 RHAYSGSAPQDAK
-839 TDWGMV
+839 TDWGHV
-845 RNRQGDV
+845 RNRQGEV
-852 RNKLVLNKGFAW
+852 RDRLVLNKGFAW

-919 VKRSGGALYLTEKWG
+919 VKRTGGALYLTEKWG
-934 EPAKLLQDLIG
+934 EPMNLLQALIG
-945 FLRAEGT
+945 FLRADGT

-971 DTATSDMLAS
+971 PKNTDMLAS
-981 LLAYQLERQAKG
+981 LLAYQLDRQAKG
-993 EAKNKASQLAKRLAK
+993 EAGQQAPELAQRLAQ
-1008 LHTPEKTN
+1008 LCAAQKTSGLN
-1016 TDEDHRGKPPSPLH
+1016 W
-1030 RLANFMGVAE
+1030 LANFMGVAE
-1040 FLARDTRVGETN
+1040 FLARETRAGQNT
-1052 ADNSS
+1052 SPTTPS
-1057 EPVEASA
+1057 TTEATA

>member
-1 MTDSHIWHT
+1 MNHPTTPNAVWHT

-37 SLALSRLMGLKH
+37 SLALSRLMGLRNY
-49 SPEQQDLSDTN
+49 SETDDAELR
-60 TLHALLFKASL
+60 TLHAVLFRGSL
-71 PKGMYKLVQ
+71 PPAMYKTVQ

-95 MQGIEVST
+95 MQELDVTT
-103 KTGKKL
+103 KKGQEI
-109 TLKVANGSQVHFSKQ
+109 TLKVAPGSQVHFSSQ
-124 PILIHPLTGEQI
+124 PVLIHPLTGEQI
-136 DLGQLKETE
+136 NLGQLKDTD
-145 VADIKE
+145 VGDIKE
-151 RSFQHHLDL
+151 RSLKHHEEL
-160 LKSLGIHADQ
+160 LIALGIKGDQ

-185 PEINETADNGELGAL
+185 PELSEEQDNGTLGAL

-228 FAADPQQEAALLTVS
+228 FAADPQQEVALLTVS

-270 AWECMRPLCEELG
+270 AWECMRPLCEALG

-301 LRDQKMQLP
+301 LRDQMMLP
-310 AELFKDCAW
+310 AQLFKDCEW

-350 ALKCEQAV
+350 AQQCEQAV
-358 REWLQSTGQDV
+358 RDWLQNTGQDV
-369 VKRLLEAAGLSTG
+369 VDRLLEVAGLKTS
-382 AEQHCHQQMREQLKG
+382 AKQHCHQQMADQLKD

-421 LDTTQLS
+421 LDTRNLS
-428 AAMAPFFGVTPDQ
+428 AAMAPFFGVEAGKL
-441 PSGFLASPAWQV
+441 SGFLASPAWQV

-495 EQLPQHGWRCSLTG
+495 AQLPQHGWRCSQTG
-509 ESEWLTTDPAQLSIP
+509 ESEWLTTDPAQLQKSY
-524 AGQRKAASDNGFRN
+524 R
-538 GQQHETLWT
+538 QQTGTLWA
-547 KVAEKRPSWAKKGE
+547 KVLLAKKSWAKSGE

-566 SALKRLWPTVFAE
+566 SALKRLWPTVFADQ
-579 EVGKAQAMGTHTAT
+579 VSLATGKACS
-593 LANPVNRFVVS
+593 RFVVS

-609 LASQIQD
+609 LASHLEQWLANDAPAQQD
-616 WVAHGAEPGL
+616 
-626 GFAQALK
+626 FSQACKDLDP
-633 EHNVQPVAL
+633 EAVAL
-642 PPKLIRQARRDGLSQ
+642 PRRLMRHDNNHV
-657 AAIDDIKRLPGLLE
+657 ADAKVLPGLLE
-671 AAQENEDGDE
+671 AARDSDDE
-681 HSAEDARKIVKA
+681 TAYAKTQDVVRK
-693 TLRARRNSEADPV
+693 TLGIEK
-706 ELETYYSLL
+706 LETYYSLI

-721 MGAILAGDTATH
+721 MGAILSGDTATH

-747 KGFDAQATKHKA
+747 KGFDTQAAKHKA
-759 LHAYGQQARAISP
+759 LHAYGQQPRAISP

-785 SQIVVRHVVEE
+785 SQIVVRHVVEQ
-796 EHLGRVLYAGGD
+796 EHLGRIIYAGGD

-814 PTADLLH
+814 PTADLLS

-826 RHAYSGNAPQDAK
+826 RHAYSGSAPQDAQ
-839 TDWGMV
+839 TNWGMV
-845 RNRQGDV
+845 RDRQGDV
-852 RNKLVLNKGFAW
+852 RHKLVLNKGFAW

-870 RMMGEHATAS
+870 RMMGENATAS

-907 NEGGRDA
+907 NEGGRNA
-914 FSITI
+914 FSITVI
-919 VKRSGGALYLTEKWG
+919 KRSGSTLYLTEKWG
-934 EPAKLLQDLIG
+934 EAVDLLQALIG
-945 FLRAEGT
+945 VLRADGT
-952 SRRAVYNSLEWM
+952 SRRAVFNSLEWM
-964 RDLPEPT
+964 HDLPEPT
-971 DTATSDMLAS
+971 DTTRTDMLRS
-981 LLAYQLERQAKG
+981 LLAYQLDRQAKG
-993 EAKNKASQLAKRLAK
+993 DANKQAPQLAQRLAQLCAAQK
-1008 LHTPEKTN
+1008 SHGLHW
-1016 TDEDHRGKPPSPLH
+1016 
-1030 RLANFMGVAE
+1030 LANFMGVAE
-1040 FLARDTRVGETN
+1040 FLARETRTGFTPLAALQIPETN
-1052 ADNSS
+1052 T
-1057 EPVEASA
+1057 EATA

>member
-1 MTDSHIWHT
+1 MTHPTTPSTVWHT

-26 MRDPAGHENGT
+26 MRDPEGHENGT
-37 SLALSRLMGLKH
+37 SLALSRLMGLRNY
-49 SPEQQDLSDTN
+49 SETDDTDQR
-60 TLHALLFKASL
+60 TISALMFKASL
-71 PKGMYKLVQ
+71 PTGMYKTVQ

-95 MQGIEVST
+95 MQALDVTT
-103 KTGKKL
+103 KTGKEV
-109 TLKVANGSQVHFSKQ
+109 TLKVAPGSQVRFSSQ
-124 PILIHPLTGEQI
+124 PVLIHPLTGQQI
-136 DLGQLKETE
+136 NLGELKDTE

-151 RSFQHHLDL
+151 RSLDHHLGL
-160 LKSLGIHADQ
+160 LKALGIQGDQ

-185 PEINETADNGELGAL
+185 PELSEEQDNGTLGAL

-228 FAADPQQEAALLTVS
+228 LAADPQQQVALLTVS

-270 AWECMRPLCEELG
+270 AWECMRPLCEALG

-301 LRDQKMQLP
+301 LRDQMHLP
-310 AELFKDCAW
+310 ADLFKDCEW

-350 ALKCEQAV
+350 AQQCEQAV
-358 REWLQSTGQDV
+358 RDWLQSTGQDV
-369 VKRLLEAAGLSTG
+369 VQRLLDATGLNTG
-382 AEQHCHQQMREQLKG
+382 AEQHCHQQMREQLAG

-411 HPRNADKQND
+411 HPRNDDKQND
-421 LDTTQLS
+421 LDTTHLS
-428 AAMAPFFGVTPDQ
+428 AAMAPFFGVAPDQ
-441 PSGFLASPAWQV
+441 ASGFLASPAWQV

-495 EQLPQHGWRCSLTG
+495 AQLPQHGWRCSLTG
-509 ESEWLTTDPAQLSIP
+509 ESEWLTTDPAQLQKSY
-524 AGQRKAASDNGFRN
+524 R
-538 GQQHETLWT
+538 QQKDTLWA
-547 KVAEKRPSWAKKGE
+547 KVHQAKKSWAKAGE

-566 SALKRLWPTVFAE
+566 SALKRLWPSVFADQ
-579 EVGKAQAMGTHTAT
+579 VSQATGKACG
-593 LANPVNRFVVS
+593 RFVVS

-609 LASQIQD
+609 LASHLEQWLASGAPAQQD
-616 WVAHGAEPGL
+616 
-626 GFAQALK
+626 FSQACKDLDP
-633 EHNVQPVAL
+633 ESVAL
-642 PPKLIRQARRDGLSQ
+642 PRRLMRHDQ
-657 AAIDDIKRLPGLLE
+657 NHVADAKVLPGLLE
-671 AAQENEDGDE
+671 SARDSDDE
-681 HSAEDARKIVKA
+681 TAYAETQKVVRN
-693 TLRARRNSEADPV
+693 TLGLDK
-706 ELETYYSLL
+706 LETYYSLI

-721 MGAILAGDTATH
+721 MGAILSGDTATH

-747 KGFDAQATKHKA
+747 KGFDAQAAKHKA
-759 LHAYGQQARAISP
+759 LQAYGQQPRAISP

-785 SQIVVRHVVEE
+785 SQIVVRHVVEQ
-796 EHLGRVLYAGGD
+796 EHLGRVIYAGGD

-814 PTADLLH
+814 PTADLLS

-826 RHAYSGNAPQDAK
+826 RHAYSGSAPQDAQ

-845 RNRQGDV
+845 RDRQGDV
-852 RNKLVLNKGFAW
+852 REQLVLNKGFAW

-907 NEGGRDA
+907 NEGGRNA

-934 EPAKLLQDLIG
+934 EPVDLLQDLIG
-945 FLRAEGT
+945 FLRADGT
-952 SRRAVYNSLEWM
+952 SSRAVFNSLEWM

-971 DTATSDMLAS
+971 DSATTKMLAS
-981 LLAYQLERQAKG
+981 LLAYQLDRQAKG
-993 EAKNKASQLAKRLAK
+993 DANAQAPQLAQRLAQLCAEQVRK
-1008 LHTPEKTN
+1008 E
-1016 TDEDHRGKPPSPLH
+1016 EGKGLNW
-1030 RLANFMGVAE
+1030 LANFMGVAE
-1040 FLARDTRVGETN
+1040 FLARETRSGQSTTLTEPTETT
-1052 ADNSS
+1052 A
-1057 EPVEASA
+1057 

>member
-1 MTDSHIWHT
+1 MTQPTTPSTVWHT

-26 MRDPAGHENGT
+26 MRDPEGHENGT
-37 SLALSRLMGLKH
+37 SLALSRLMGLRNYSKT
-49 SPEQQDLSDTN
+49 EDADQRTLS
-60 TLHALLFKASL
+60 ALLFKASL
-71 PKGMYKLVQ
+71 PTGMYKTVQ

-95 MQGIEVST
+95 MQALDVTT
-103 KTGKKL
+103 KTGKEV
-109 TLKVANGSQVHFSKQ
+109 TLKVAPGSQVRFSSQ
-124 PILIHPLTGEQI
+124 PVLIHPLTGQQI
-136 DLGQLKETE
+136 DLGELKDTE
-145 VADIKE
+145 VADIKA
-151 RSFQHHLDL
+151 RSLDHHLGL
-160 LKSLGIHADQ
+160 LKALGIQGDQ
-170 PHDMRRTLLALWRFA
+170 PNDMRRTLLALWRFA
-185 PEINETADNGELGAL
+185 PELSEEQDNGTLGAL

-270 AWECMRPLCEELG
+270 AWECMRPLCEALG

-301 LRDQKMQLP
+301 LRDQMHLP
-310 AELFKDCAW
+310 ADLFKDCEW
-319 QKGATDANPL
+319 QQGATDANPL

-344 SQAQAI
+344 SQAQAL
-350 ALKCEQAV
+350 AQACTTAV
-358 REWLQSTGQDV
+358 RKWLDDTGQDV
-369 VKRLLEAAGLSTG
+369 VQRLLDAAGLNTG
-382 AEQHCHQQMREQLKG
+382 TDQHCHQQMREQLAG

-411 HPRNADKQND
+411 HPRNADKQNN

-428 AAMAPFFGVTPDQ
+428 AAMAPFFGVQAGQ
-441 PSGFLASPAWQV
+441 PAGFLASHAWQM
-453 LKDDMPWDDRT
+453 LQHDMPWDDRT

-495 EQLPQHGWRCSLTG
+495 AQLPQHGWRCSLTG
-509 ESEWLTTDPAQLSIP
+509 ESEWLTTDSAQLSIP
-524 AGQRKAASDNGFRN
+524 AGQRKAASDKGFRN
-538 GQQHETLWT
+538 GQHHETLWT
-547 KVAEKRPSWAKKGE
+547 KVAKERPSWAKKGE

-566 SALKRLWPTVFAE
+566 SALKRLWPSIFADQ
-579 EVGKAQAMGTHTAT
+579 VAQATGKECA
-593 LANPVNRFVVS
+593 RFVVS

-609 LASQIQD
+609 LASHLDQWLKD
-616 WVAHGAEPGL
+616 GAPASARFSE
-626 GFAQALK
+626 ACQK
-633 EHNVQPVAL
+633 HQPDAVAL
-642 PPKLIRQARRDGLSQ
+642 PRKLMRDHAEQQNHL
-657 AAIDDIKRLPGLLE
+657 ADAKVLAGLLE
-671 AAQENEDGDE
+671 AARDSEDESDLVNAQQVVRE
-681 HSAEDARKIVKA
+681 
-693 TLRARRNSEADPV
+693 TLQANT
-706 ELETYYSLL
+706 LETYYSLI

-721 MGAILAGDTATH
+721 MGAILSGDTATH

-747 KGFDAQATKHKA
+747 KGFDAQAAKHKA
-759 LHAYGQQARAISP
+759 LKAYGDQPRAISP

-785 SQIVVRHVVEE
+785 SQTVVRHVVEQ
-796 EHLGRVLYAGGD
+796 EHLGRVIYAGGD

-814 PTADLLH
+814 PTADLLS

-826 RHAYSGNAPQDAK
+826 RHAYSGCAPQDAK

-845 RNRQGDV
+845 RNHQGDV
-852 RNKLVLNKGFAW
+852 RNQLVLNKGFAW

-894 VLQELRAAEKRAK
+894 VLQALRAAEKRAK

-934 EPAKLLQDLIG
+934 EPVKLLQDLIG
-945 FLRAEGT
+945 FLRADGT

-971 DTATSDMLAS
+971 DMATTDMLAS
-981 LLAYQLERQAKG
+981 LLAYQLDRQAQG
-993 EAKNKASQLAKRLAK
+993 DAKNNAPDLAQRLAKRCAAQKSKGL
-1008 LHTPEKTN
+1008 N
-1016 TDEDHRGKPPSPLH
+1016 W
-1030 RLANFMGVAE
+1030 LANFMGVAE
-1040 FLARDTRVGETN
+1040 FLARETRTGTTTATTHTTTEST
-1052 ADNSS
+1052 
-1057 EPVEASA
+1057 EATA

>member
-1 MTDSHIWHT
+1 MTQPTTPSTVWHT

-26 MRDPAGHENGT
+26 MRDPEGHENGT

-49 SPEQQDLSDTN
+49 YAEQDDLSDAK
-60 TLHALLFKASL
+60 TLQTLLFKASL
-71 PKGMYKLVQ
+71 PQGMYKTIQ

-95 MQGIEVST
+95 MQEMEITSKKGKEV
-103 KTGKKL
+103 
-109 TLKVANGSQVHFSKQ
+109 TLKVAKGSQVRFASQ
-124 PILIHPLTGEQI
+124 PVLIHPLTGDSI
-136 DLGQLKETE
+136 DLGTLKDTE

-151 RSFQHHLDL
+151 RSFSHHLGL
-160 LKSLGIHADQ
+160 FKALGIEGDQ

-185 PEINETADNGELGAL
+185 PELSESQDNGTLGAL

-207 TRVPDHSI
+207 TRIPDHSI

-228 FAADPQQEAALLTVS
+228 FAADPQQQVALLTVS

-270 AWECMRPLCEELG
+270 AWECMRPLCEQLG

-301 LRDQKMQLP
+301 LRDEMKLP
-310 AELFKDCAW
+310 AKLFKDCEW
-319 QKGATDANPL
+319 QQGATDANPL

-350 ALKCEQAV
+350 AQRCEQAV
-358 REWLQSTGQDV
+358 RDWLQTTGQDV
-369 VKRLLEAAGLSTG
+369 VNRLLDAAGLKTE
-382 AEQHCHQQMREQLKG
+382 AAQHCHQQMREQLAG

-428 AAMAPFFGVTPDQ
+428 EAMAPFFGVQ
-441 PSGFLASPAWQV
+441 PGQPAGFLASPAWQV
-453 LKDDMPWDDRT
+453 LKKDMPWDDRT

-495 EQLPQHGWRCSLTG
+495 VQLPQNGWRCSLTG
-509 ESEWLTTDPAQLSIP
+509 ESEWLTTDPAQL
-524 AGQRKAASDNGFRN
+524 
-538 GQQHETLWT
+538 QQSYRQQKDTLWA
-547 KVAEKRPSWAKKGE
+547 KVHQEKKSWAKKGE

-566 SALKRLWPTVFAE
+566 SALKRLWPSVFAE
-579 EVGKAQAMGTHTAT
+579 QVAQATGK
-593 LANPVNRFVVS
+593 PCSRFVVS

-609 LASQIQD
+609 LASQMEQ
-616 WVAHGAEPGL
+616 WLEHGAL
-626 GFAQALK
+626 TDAGFANACQTHKPEA
-633 EHNVQPVAL
+633 VAL
-642 PPKLIRQARRDGLSQ
+642 PRRLMTRFGHQPNHLED
-657 AAIDDIKRLPGLLE
+657 AKVLPGLLE
-671 AAQENEDGDE
+671 AARDDDDE
-681 HSAEDARKIVKA
+681 QALATAQKLVKQ
-693 TLRARRNSEADPV
+693 TLGLHLPADSKPIQI
-706 ELETYYSLL
+706 ETYYSLI

-721 MGAILAGDTATH
+721 MGAILSGDTQTN
-733 TAIPYRDSFHPNVQ
+733 TAIPYRKSFHPNVQ
-747 KGFDAQATKHKA
+747 TGFDAQAAKHKA

-785 SQIVVRHVVEE
+785 SQTVVRHVVEA

-814 PTADLLH
+814 PTADLLS

-826 RHAYSGNAPQDAK
+826 RHAYSGSAPQDAK
-839 TDWGMV
+839 TDWGQV

-852 RNKLVLNKGFAW
+852 RNRLVLNKGFAW

-894 VLQELRAAEKRAK
+894 VMQELRAAEKRAK

-914 FSITI
+914 FSITVI
-919 VKRSGGALYLTEKWG
+919 KRSGGALYLTEKWG
-934 EPAKLLQDLIG
+934 EPVDLLNKLIG
-945 FLRAEGT
+945 YLRADGT

-971 DTATSDMLAS
+971 DAENTNMLAT
-981 LLAYQLERQAKG
+981 LLAYQLDRQAQG
-993 EAKNKASQLAKRLAK
+993 HAKNDALDLAQRLAKRCAQQERNGL
-1008 LHTPEKTN
+1008 N
-1016 TDEDHRGKPPSPLH
+1016 W
-1030 RLANFMGVAE
+1030 LANFLGVAE
-1040 FLARDTRVGETN
+1040 FLARETRTGQSPAT
-1052 ADNSS
+1052 A
-1057 EPVEASA
+1057 EPTTKKTTEAA